1 MQIKHY
7 TYLLPI
13 IFLFLFSSCEQ
24 QTKMKKESKTEIK
37 TEDLIENIK
46 VGDFDILEIDNCEYI
61 IYKKSPNRNIG
72 FGFLAHKGNCKN
84 PIHYHNNISLPIDT
98 IQQNDK

>member
-7 TYLLPI
+7 I
-13 IFLFLFSSCEQ
+13 IPLLFLFSSCEQ
-24 QTKMKKESKTEIK
+24 QTKMEKENKTDKKTK
-37 TEDLIENIK
+37 DLIENIK
-46 VGDFDILEIDNCEYI
+46 VGDFKILEIDNCEYI

-84 PIHYHNNISLPIDT
+84 PVHYHNNIPLSIDT
-98 IQQNDK
+98 IQQNNK